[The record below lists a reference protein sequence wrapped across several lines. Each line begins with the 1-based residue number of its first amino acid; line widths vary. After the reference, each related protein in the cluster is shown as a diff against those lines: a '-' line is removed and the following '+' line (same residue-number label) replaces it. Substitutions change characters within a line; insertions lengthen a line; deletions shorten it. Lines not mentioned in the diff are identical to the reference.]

1 MFTVEERDTKKRKA
15 TFYVTNNEKMKGLD
29 VTVRGYP
36 GKYINFHNYGEGQHG
51 AEDSKWITPLQEGA
65 RIRAISS
72 DQKQNKAIGNK

>member
-1 MFTVEERDTKKRKA
+1 
-15 TFYVTNNEKMKGLD
+15 MKGLD

-51 AEDSKWITPLQEGA
+51 ADDSKWITPLQEGA

-72 DQKQNKAIGNK
+72 DQKQDKAIGNK